1 MLASSGC
8 RAYPAAMDNRFA
20 GKLYSRILHKYF
32 VRDLWFE
39 LQMDAKREAIAFI
52 KEHMTGAAMR
62 RDRMDLLRF
71 GLESGRAAH
80 PEGLVCEF
88 GVSAGK
94 TLRFLAGQTRGSVH
108 GFDAFEGLPEEWR
121 GTLEKAGAFSRAGR
135 LPRVPAN
142 AQLHVGWFDQTIPAF
157 LDAHP
162 GPAALLHLDADIYS
176 STKTAL
182 TLMTPR
188 IRPGTVFVFDEYY
201 AYWGWREHEHKAL
214 SEWVAE
220 TGARIAYHGFAANNG
235 QVAVRVE
242 AI

>member
-1 MLASSGC
+1 
-8 RAYPAAMDNRFA
+8 MDNRFA
-20 GKLYSRILHKYF
+20 GRLYSRILHKYF

-39 LQMDAKREAIAFI
+39 LQMDAKREAVAFI
-52 KEHMTGAAMR
+52 KEHMRAASMR

-71 GLESGRAAH
+71 GLQTGREAH

-94 TLRFLAGQTRGSVH
+94 TLRFLAGLTNGAVH
-108 GFDAFEGLPEEWR
+108 GFDAFEGLPEEWA
-121 GTLEKAGAFSRAGR
+121 GTLEKKGAFSRAGK
-135 LPRVPAN
+135 LPAVPVN
-142 AQLHVGWFDQTIPAF
+142 AQLHVGWFDKTIPAF
-157 LDAHP
+157 LAAHD
-162 GPAALLHLDADIYS
+162 GPCALLHLDADIYS

-188 IRPGTVFVFDEYY
+188 IAPGTVFVFDEYY

-214 SEWVAE
+214 CEWAEE
-220 TGARIAYHGFAANNG
+220 TGARFSYIGFAANNG
-235 QVAVRVE
+235 QVALRVE